1 MKTKRTLRCLLS
13 ILLLV
18 GMLSALLT
26 GCSEANHDN
35 DVKAPK
41 KKSELVGRNYEEVVK
56 LFVDAGFTNVK
67 TESID
72 DLILGWFTQ
81 DGEVESVTINGE
93 TSFSTAKWY
102 PKDVE
107 VIISYHTFPEDTGT
121 DPEPSNNPS
130 TPVEPEP
137 DPSVEYTSVTVAQML
152 EDLESNALKAQETY
166 KNQYLEI
173 TGKLGNIDAS
183 GKYISLEP
191 VNSSFT
197 LINVQCY
204 VKGDYQKAQ
213 VTEMK
218 KGDIVT
224 LRGKCTSVGEVLGY
238 SLNIDSIDG
247 YEPSSNDGGSAD
259 ETIVVTAA
267 QLVDDLSDNALKA
280 KNTYEGRA
288 LKVTGEIDSIDS
300 DGKYISI
307 IPVGD
312 SWCFT
317 SITCYIKTEEV
328 KKAIMELKTGSKVTI
343 TGKCTSVGEILGY
356 SINIESIE

>member
-224 LRGKCTSVGEVLGY
+224 LRGKCTSVGEVLG
-238 SLNIDSIDG
+238 
-247 YEPSSNDGGSAD
+247 
-259 ETIVVTAA
+259 
-267 QLVDDLSDNALKA
+267 
-280 KNTYEGRA
+280 
-288 LKVTGEIDSIDS
+288 
-300 DGKYISI
+300 
-307 IPVGD
+307 
-312 SWCFT
+312 
-317 SITCYIKTEEV
+317 
-328 KKAIMELKTGSKVTI
+328 
-343 TGKCTSVGEILGY
+343 
-356 SINIESIE
+356 